1 MSVAREADTSASLL
15 LRIRDCRDEG
25 AWATFVAVYAPL
37 VRRYCIRKGLQDADA
52 ADVTQEVF
60 VRVAKAIR
68 AFEYAP
74 ELGRFRSWVGTI
86 TANEIATYLV
96 RAGRQ
101 MKEALSFDPPEPDPH
116 WNQDFTNHILA
127 VAMDRIRGE
136 FEPETWNAFEAAW
149 LRQEP
154 PSQIAARLGTA
165 IHTIYVNK
173 SRVLKRLEAE
183 VLKLAD
189 DIPLSPG

>member
-1 MSVAREADTSASLL
+1 
-15 LRIRDCRDEG
+15 
-25 AWATFVAVYAPL
+25 
-37 VRRYCIRKGLQDADA
+37 
-52 ADVTQEVF
+52 
-60 VRVAKAIR
+60 
-68 AFEYAP
+68 
-74 ELGRFRSWVGTI
+74 
-86 TANEIATYLV
+86 
-96 RAGRQ
+96 

-149 LRQEP
+149 VRQEP

-173 SRVLKRLEAE
+173 SRVLKRGQELGLTFAP
-183 VLKLAD
+183 VLHAAKRTR
-189 DIPLSPG
+189 SPYS